1 MITKVTVT
9 GADDKTNQKDL
20 IDLLKL
26 YPFVEFGILFS
37 IRSQGSKRFPKHEW
51 IDKLQ
56 ELVIKNKVNK
66 RHFSGHLCGK
76 YVSDIFNGNVE
87 QTGNVIDKYSGLFS
101 RWQLNTH
108 GLKHGYTRWWIDV
121 IAKELQRMGVE
132 IIFQYDNVNK
142 HIMNH
147 TVGRNGNKGF
157 SALFDLSHGAG
168 VLPDTWPAPIEGLDV
183 GYAGGLS
190 PANVVEQIEKI
201 LPAIGKRD
209 FWIDA
214 ETHLRSDVD
223 DTFDLGKVEA
233 FLKAAKPYTYF
244 GAKSV

>member
-37 IRSQGSKRFPKHEW
+37 IKSEGSKRFPKHEW
-51 IDKLQ
+51 VDNLQ

-87 QTGNVIDKYSGLFS
+87 NTGGVIDKFGSLFS

-108 GLKHGYTRWWIDV
+108 GLKHGHTRWWIDV

-142 HIMNH
+142 HIMNN
-147 TVGRNGNKGF
+147 TIGRNGNKGF

-168 VLPDTWPAPIEGLDV
+168 VLPDAWPAPIEGLDV

-190 PANVVEQIEKI
+190 PSNVVEQIEKI
-201 LPAIGKRD
+201 LPAIGERD

-244 GAKSV
+244 GK